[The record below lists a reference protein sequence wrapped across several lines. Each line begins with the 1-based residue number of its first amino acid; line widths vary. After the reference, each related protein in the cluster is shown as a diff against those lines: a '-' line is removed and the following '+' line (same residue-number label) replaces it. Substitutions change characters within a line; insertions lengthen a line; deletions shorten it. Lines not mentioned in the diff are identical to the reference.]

1 MRMAVALAFE
11 QRVDE
16 RGIQVVERG
25 LWHDRDV
32 VLRLA
37 LLIKQTID
45 LVGGHLAVAVAGAD
59 VGAAVRADR
68 GDEAGLL
75 PRQHLV
81 DDGEHQ
87 IRALE
92 RAGHDHG
99 PDHGRELLAGLAQ
112 RLLHGA
118 GVEALDRREP
128 RLLAQPQDDVP
139 AVAVG
144 ERGQR
149 LGDGRADSAF
159 ALLDLAL
166 LRVVADGAQQCDE
179 LGHLGRVVVVVH
191 RSSGGVPLP
200 PGDVCTPA
208 VLHPAPSVRRPPRAP
223 ATILCRRRHRIVAM
237 TCAGSVP
244 SASRI
249 WWGPRRDRSPSR
261 APPLPYG
268 RVVRGNQSTAS
279 IACLRSAMMSSA
291 FSMPQLRRTR
301 SMPTPASMSCSSVS

>member
-1 MRMAVALAFE
+1 MA
-11 QRVDE
+11 
-16 RGIQVVERG
+16 RGDPARAAQVKDRPRG
-25 LWHDRDV
+25 LPVFMPCAANREQERPMAEHPQQPNHHTMPAVGKTSDMAGMSARRD
-32 VLRLA
+32 A
-37 LLIKQTID
+37 S
-45 LVGGHLAVAVAGAD
+45 GP
-59 VGAAVRADR
+59 
-68 GDEAGLL
+68 AGLSS
-75 PRQHLV
+75 P
-81 DDGEHQ
+81 
-87 IRALE
+87 
-92 RAGHDHG
+92 
-99 PDHGRELLAGLAQ
+99 
-112 RLLHGA
+112 
-118 GVEALDRREP
+118 
-128 RLLAQPQDDVP
+128 
-139 AVAVG
+139 
-144 ERGQR
+144 
-149 LGDGRADSAF
+149 
-159 ALLDLAL
+159 
-166 LRVVADGAQQCDE
+166 
-179 LGHLGRVVVVVH
+179 
-191 RSSGGVPLP
+191 SSGGVPLP

>member
-1 MRMAVALAFE
+1 MFHGVVRGVAGWHASQDAQVQHHVHVGTLRKDMRMAVALAFE

-159 ALLDLAL
+159 ALLNLAL
-166 LRVVADGAQQCDE
+166 LRVVANDAQQFDE

-191 RSSGGVPLP
+191 RASGSVPLP

-208 VLHPAPSVRRPPRAP
+208 A
-223 ATILCRRRHRIVAM
+223 
-237 TCAGSVP
+237 AGSCHYP
-244 SASRI
+244 
-249 WWGPRRDRSPSR
+249 
-261 APPLPYG
+261 
-268 RVVRGNQSTAS
+268 
-279 IACLRSAMMSSA
+279 
-291 FSMPQLRRTR
+291 MPAAAYAWR
-301 SMPTPASMSCSSVS
+301 